1 MSSLTASRTVIVTN
15 PSGLH
20 LRAAVAIAKVARAFQ
35 ATVELVKNHH
45 RVDGKEVL
53 QIITLGAE
61 SGSELILEAAGPDAE
76 QAVAAV
82 AQTFLENFGEEP
94 DK

>member
-20 LRAAVAIAKVARAFQ
+20 LRAAMSIANAARAFQ
-35 ATVELVKNHH
+35 STVELVKNHQ

-53 QIITLGAE
+53 QLITLGAMP
-61 SGSELILEAAGPDAE
+61 GCELILEAAGPDAE

-94 DK
+94 EK